1 MATLETVQKEITIPA
16 ASVTALGRP
25 DPLGDTRMTLSL
37 GPQHP
42 STHGVL
48 RLELELDGE
57 TIVSAKPDIGYLH
70 TGMEKTMEKEKW
82 QQVVTITCR
91 MDYLNSMGNDL
102 GFVLA
107 VEKLLGV
114 EVPPRAQVLRVMLTE
129 LNRIASHLVWFGTH
143 ALDMGGMTGF
153 FYAFVQREKILD
165 LFECVSGARL
175 HQSYFRI
182 GGLAYDIPDNFIPL
196 VKEFIDGFPAFMDDA
211 NKLITGNRIFQ
222 KRTQGVGVI
231 SAEKGIEWG
240 LSGPSLRGS
249 GVNWDIRKTEPYS
262 GYDTYEFNVPVYH
275 DGDVWSRYKVRM
287 DEMWESLRIV
297 RQAVDRLKP
306 GPVTSDHP
314 KLRLPDRDL
323 MKQHIDVMIHHFL
336 VASEGFTVP
345 VGEVYFPIESA
356 RGELGYYVVS
366 NGGER
371 PWRVRAKTPSFLNLQ
386 TLPAMA
392 EGQLLADLIAI
403 IGSIDIV
410 LGDIDR

>member
-25 DPLGDTRMTLSL
+25 DPLGDTRMTLSM

-57 TIVSAKPDIGYLH
+57 TIISAKPDIGYLH
-70 TGMEKTMEKEKW
+70 TGMEKTMETEKW

-102 GFVLA
+102 AFVLA

-114 EVPPRAQVLRVMLTE
+114 EAPPRAQVLRVMLTE

-153 FYAFVQREKILD
+153 FYAFIQREKILD

-175 HQSYFRI
+175 HQSYFRV
-182 GGLAYDIPDNFIPL
+182 GGLAYDLPDNFIPL
-196 VKEFIDGFPAFMDDA
+196 VKDFIDGFPAFMDDA
-211 NKLITGNRIFQ
+211 NKLISGNRIFQ

-231 SAEKGIEWG
+231 SAEKGMEWG

-249 GVNWDIRKTEPYS
+249 GVAWDIRKSEPYT
-262 GYDTYEFNVPVYH
+262 GYETYDFNVPVYH
-275 DGDVWSRYKVRM
+275 DGDVWSRYRVRM
-287 DEMWESLRIV
+287 DEMLESLEIV
-297 RQAVDRLKP
+297 KQTVDRLKP
-306 GPVTSDHP
+306 GPITSDHP

-356 RGELGYYVVS
+356 RGELGLYVVS